1 MTTMDDS
8 ANLLHDHYKDSFAH
22 IRDREN
28 QRERLFLVVI
38 ALLGGIVLQ
47 LRYSLILPQAL
58 PELTILG
65 LKFKLANLPMAA
77 LLSTSWTFLSVIL
90 MRYCQ
95 IAVHVV
101 KQYDYL
107 HSLEKRLSWA
117 IGGPD
122 AIYRESTGY
131 LTEKT
136 KCFRT
141 WTWFFYTWV
150 FPAIVVISVGSSW
163 FLEFG
168 TNSIPLPHKVY
179 DTVMGIVTV
188 VTVLLY
194 AGGLW
199 PKNSQPCDEGVGSGL
214 GTTDTSAGAG
224 S

>member
-28 QRERLFLVVI
+28 QRELLFLIVV

-47 LRYSLILPQAL
+47 LRYSLVLPQTVS
-58 PELTILG
+58 EVTIAG
-65 LKFKLANLPMAA
+65 VKLKLSNVPMAA

-95 IAVHVV
+95 TAVHVV

-107 HSLEKRLSWA
+107 HGLERRLSA
-117 IGGPD
+117 TIGVEN

-136 KCFRT
+136 KCFRH
-141 WTWFFYTWV
+141 WTWIFYTKI
-150 FPAIVVISVGSSW
+150 FPAIVIVSVGWSL
-163 FLEFG
+163 FLEREA
-168 TNSIPLPHKVY
+168 NAIPVPHKVY
-179 DTVMGIVTV
+179 DSAMGVITVLTVM
-188 VTVLLY
+188 LY

-199 PKNSQPCDEGVGSGL
+199 PKNSEPRDQ
-214 GTTDTSAGAG
+214 GAG
-224 S
+224 SGPAASSGACS